1 MSMDPSLKSGASLKR
16 HRNVL
21 TRTERIERLMEKDKF
36 SIEKGDEPLGLPKVG
51 NRKLISAGKKKKAA
65 ADDEE

>member
-21 TRTERIERLMEKDKF
+21 TRTERIERLLSKNKF
-36 SIEKGDEPLGLPKVG
+36 DFEDSDPLGLPKVG
-51 NRKLISAGKKKKAA
+51 NRKLVTAGKKKKS
-65 ADDEE
+65 ADADEE

>member
-21 TRTERIERLMEKDKF
+21 TRTERIERLMSREKFDLE
-36 SIEKGDEPLGLPKVG
+36 SGDPLGLPKVG

-65 ADDEE
+65 GDDEE